1 MTENQNQNQDQDQ
14 AWQPDQ
20 PIVFNQD
27 EKDEAGKAVKEKP
40 AVDSDET
47 YHLNGQQAAALQSL
61 VNRLEN
67 GLADLKQIIQA
78 LGINNN
84 LAVNIKDDGE
94 EGSNIVEG
102 YFDGE
107 KMIAPDGKTYAV
119 PANYASKSKLV
130 EGDGLKLIIGSRGN
144 FMYKQIGPIERQRL
158 IAVLEQADDGSYY
171 AVSEHQ
177 RWRLLKASV
186 SYFRAQNG
194 DKIAI
199 LVPEGVPANYAALEN
214 LVAE

>member
-14 AWQPDQ
+14 VWQPDQ
-20 PIVFNQD
+20 PIVFNQT
-27 EKDEAGKAVKEKP
+27 EAV
-40 AVDSDET
+40 VNDET
-47 YHLNGQQAAALQSL
+47 MTGNEVASGSYHLSQVQATALQSL
-61 VNRLEN
+61 INRLEK
-67 GLADLKQIIQA
+67 DMIELKQLTQV
-78 LGINNN
+78 LGIKNVPAN
-84 LAVNIKDDGE
+84 NIKDDGS
-94 EGSNIVEG
+94 EGNVVEG

-107 KMIAPDGKTYAV
+107 KMVAPDGKTYVV

-130 EGDGLKLIIGSRGN
+130 EGDGLKLVIGSHGN
-144 FMYKQIGPIERQRL
+144 FMYKQIGPAPRQRL
-158 IAVLEQADDGSYY
+158 VAVLEQAADGSYY

-186 SYFRAQNG
+186 SYFRAQLG

-199 LVPEGVPANYAALEN
+199 LIPDGLPSNYAALEN